1 MRSPPLLRTFPTFQ
15 FDTWQPFTDARLS
28 QVMDNELA
36 RELKEAGFPQA
47 IHYNSGGV
55 ADCLETDANGKTHIV
70 SIPTLEELMEACGA
84 AFHSVG
90 RVSYTP
96 FLARGQIVQATGQT
110 PIEAVARLWLALHG
124 VKSK

>member
-1 MRSPPLLRTFPTFQ
+1 M
-15 FDTWQPFTDARLS
+15 
-28 QVMDNELA
+28 MDNELA
-36 RELKEAGFPQA
+36 KELKEAGFPQS
-47 IHYNSGGV
+47 IHYNERGV
-55 ADCLETDANGKTHIV
+55 ADYLETDANGKTHIV
-70 SIPTLEELMEACGA
+70 SIPTLEELIEACGA

-124 VKSK
+124 VKSN